1 MLGRGSYGTVWLV
14 RDTET
19 GVQYAMKEQA
29 VGLGKKAR
37 EAMLTELAINM
48 AAEPGVGAVVDMI
61 HFEFSPVNSVSCAPF
76 LSAPLTQGHS
86 GQVHGTDRAGVGE
99 RHAR

>member
-19 GVQYAMKEQA
+19 GVQYAMKDQ
-29 VGLGKKAR
+29 VVRLDKRAR

-61 HFEFSPVNSVSCAPF
+61 HFEFSDV
-76 LSAPLTQGHS
+76 
-86 GQVHGTDRAGVGE
+86 DEWVG
-99 RHAR
+99 